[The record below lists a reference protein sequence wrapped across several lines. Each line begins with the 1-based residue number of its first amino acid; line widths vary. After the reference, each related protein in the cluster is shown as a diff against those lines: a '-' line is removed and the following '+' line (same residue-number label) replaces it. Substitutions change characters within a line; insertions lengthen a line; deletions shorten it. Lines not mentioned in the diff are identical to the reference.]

1 MEEKKTKKATEGK
14 TADKK
19 AETPKT
25 KKTIKKARPK
35 SAPGKKGNQVKKTTV
50 LNYEDVKLE
59 SGEEYETGVH
69 EKRGKYVCFQL
80 EKNKSMTNF
89 ANYFTLRKTDPSYI
103 FSLYMYES
111 GQTVIEINM
120 KNKEKR
126 DVIIDVNLKNNTR
139 IRVLRQINPQ
149 IHKNYNKSFGE
160 IIAEI
165 G

>member
-1 MEEKKTKKATEGK
+1 MEKKETKKATEGK
-14 TADKK
+14 TANKK
-19 AETPKT
+19 AETPKA

-35 SAPGKKGNQVKKTTV
+35 SAPGKKGNQVKKTV
-50 LNYEDVKLE
+50 LNYEDVKIE

-69 EKRGKYVCFQL
+69 EKKGKYVCFQL

-120 KNKEKR
+120 KNKEKK
-126 DVIIDVNLKNNTR
+126 DVIIDVNLQNNTR

-160 IIAEI
+160 IMAEI